1 MHVTE
6 ADLPDDYPGH
16 WDADVVLSD
25 GSVCQIR
32 AVKPNDAE
40 LLKQFQSQ
48 LSEET
53 IYYRYFSP
61 YDNLLQKD
69 IERLIASDH
78 NDRVGIVATV
88 GGQIVGVAQYDR
100 VSENDG
106 EIAFIVRDD
115 FQGRGLGSI
124 LLEYLAAVARERGIR
139 RFVADVLPGNRRMVA
154 TFERAG
160 YRVAQELDEGIVHL
174 AFEIDPTQEI
184 GEVILRR
191 EGRSEYQSVW
201 RIMHPRGIAVI
212 GASNSGDSLGGA
224 LVHRL
229 VRGGYRGRVFPVHP
243 DAGVVAG
250 LPVFRSICDVP
261 GPVDMAILVIPSDLV
276 EDLAAECVEA
286 GVHVLVVISS
296 GYSETGR
303 AGADLQRKLV
313 RIVRESGLRLV
324 GPNSLGLI
332 NSDPRVK
339 MNAVLS
345 DRLPPRGRIALY
357 TQSAPLSVAALNRLA
372 DRGLGV
378 ASSCATGNRGDISS
392 DEFMRLWGQDSQV
405 NVILMYLENIA
416 DPNKFLRVARGLAG
430 TKPLVVVRSGR
441 SSQAFPLGSQSR
453 RTQLPAGAV
462 EELLGAAGIIAV
474 DNLDQ
479 MMDVAG
485 LLSCQPLPPGRD
497 VTVVGDS
504 WELVNL
510 AADTCSTSGMNLR
523 HQRVVDR
530 SPGCA
535 LLSAAIAELQ
545 EDPEAGSFI
554 VVHSA
559 SVTEKDTGIVD
570 ALLDRSSAMAA
581 PMVAVLHRSTGSN
594 SMISRGEESGHG
606 SVPAFATIDEAVN
619 ALGLVMEFADW
630 RRRPTGE
637 VSERDDVDL
646 ETARLIVD
654 ARLRPYVP
662 GSGSIVSL
670 VGSQLRRL
678 TECYGLDVRPS
689 HPVAS
694 EDDAVVAADRL
705 GWPVALYSADQRYEI
720 SADYEAQRSGL
731 GSPEEVRTAYLSLAA
746 RLDASALSQMR
757 VQTMVETG
765 YPCVVRAIRD
775 PLLGPVVAFGIAGM
789 APELLEDRAYH
800 VAPLN
805 REAAERLIRTPESA
819 RILWGYGGR
828 EPADISALAEL
839 LCRVGLMAR
848 DLPELHWLELNP
860 VVVHRNGV
868 AILRANAWLRA
879 ADLDDDPL
887 VRRLVRGL

>member
-6 ADLPDDYPGH
+6 ADLPEDYPGH
-16 WDADVVLSD
+16 WGADVVLSD

-32 AVKPNDAE
+32 AVRPDDGD
-40 LLKQFQSQ
+40 LLKQFHSQ
-48 LSEET
+48 LSEKT

-61 YDNLLQKD
+61 YDDLLQKD
-69 IERLIASDH
+69 IERLIAADH
-78 NDRVGIVATV
+78 YDRVGIIANV
-88 GGQIVGVAQYDR
+88 GGQIIGVGQYDR
-100 VSENDG
+100 VSDNDG
-106 EIAFIVRDD
+106 EIAFMVRDD
-115 FQGRGLGSI
+115 YQGRGVGSI

-160 YRVAQELDEGIVHL
+160 YRVAQELDDGIVHL

-184 GEVILRR
+184 GEVIVRR
-191 EGRSEYQSVW
+191 EARSEYESVW

-250 LPVFRSICDVP
+250 LPVFRTICDVP

-286 GVHVLVVISS
+286 GVHVLVVVSS

-303 AGADLQRKLV
+303 KGAELQRKLV

-332 NSDPRVK
+332 NTDPRVK

-372 DRGLGV
+372 DRGLGI

-392 DEFMRLWGQDSQV
+392 DEFMRLWGQDSQI

-416 DPNKFLRVARGLAG
+416 DPNKFLRVARSLAG
-430 TKPLVVVRSGR
+430 MKPLVVVRSGR
-441 SSQAFPLGSQSR
+441 SSQAFPLGTQER
-453 RTQLPAGAV
+453 RTQLPPAAV
-462 EELLGAAGIIAV
+462 DELLSSAGIIAV

-485 LLSCQPLPPGRD
+485 LLSCQPLPSDRD

-510 AADTCSTSGMNLR
+510 AADTCVTAGMNLR

-535 LLSAAIAELQ
+535 LLAASIAELQ
-545 EDPEAGSFI
+545 EDPEAGSFV

-559 SVTEKDTGIVD
+559 SVTEKDSGIFD
-570 ALLDRSSAMAA
+570 ALLDRSSVTAA
-581 PMVAVLHRSTGSN
+581 PLITVLHSSTGSN

-606 SVPAFATIDEAVN
+606 SVPAFATVDEAVK
-619 ALGLVMEFADW
+619 ALGLVMDFSDW
-630 RRRPTGE
+630 RHRPTGD
-637 VSERDDVDL
+637 VVERDDVDL
-646 ETARLIVD
+646 ETARLIVER
-654 ARLRPYVP
+654 RLKASPRD
-662 GSGSIVSL
+662 SSTIVSL
-670 VGSQLRRL
+670 VGSQLTRL

-689 HPVAS
+689 LPVSS
-694 EDDAVVAADRL
+694 EDDAVVAADQL
-705 GWPVALYSADQRYEI
+705 GWPVALYSSDQRFEI
-720 SADYEAQRSGL
+720 STDYEARRMGL
-731 GSPEEVRTAYLSLAA
+731 GSPEELRTAYMSLAA
-746 RLDASALSQMR
+746 RLDSAALSQMR
-757 VQTMVETG
+757 VQTMVDPG
-765 YPCVVRAIRD
+765 YGCVVRAIRD
-775 PLLGPVVAFGIAGM
+775 PLLGPVVAFGVSGIV
-789 APELLEDRAYH
+789 PELLEDRAYH
-800 VAPLN
+800 VAPLSE
-805 REAAERLIRTPESA
+805 EAAERLIRTPEAA
-819 RILWGYGGR
+819 RLLSGYGGR
-828 EPADISALAEL
+828 KPADLDALAEL
-839 LCRVGLMAR
+839 LCRGGLLAR
-848 DLPELHWLELNP
+848 DLPELQRLELNP
-860 VVVHRNGV
+860 VVVYQNGV
-868 AILRANAWLRA
+868 AITRANAWLRA
-879 ADLDDDPL
+879 ADLDDDSL

>member
-6 ADLPDDYPGH
+6 ADLPEDYPGH

-32 AVKPNDAE
+32 AVRPDDGE
-40 LLKQFQSQ
+40 LLKQFHSQ
-48 LSEET
+48 LSEKT

-61 YDNLLQKD
+61 YDDLLQKD
-69 IERLIASDH
+69 IERLIAADH
-78 NDRVGIVATV
+78 YDRVGIIANV
-88 GGQIVGVAQYDR
+88 GGQIIGVGQYDR
-100 VSENDG
+100 VSDNDG
-106 EIAFIVRDD
+106 EIAFMVRDD
-115 FQGRGLGSI
+115 YQGRGVGSI

-160 YRVAQELDEGIVHL
+160 YRVAQELDDGIVHL

-184 GEVILRR
+184 GEVIVRR
-191 EGRSEYQSVW
+191 EARSEYQSVW

-250 LPVFRSICDVP
+250 LPVFRTICDVP

-286 GVHVLVVISS
+286 GVHVLVVVSS

-303 AGADLQRKLV
+303 KGAELQRKLV

-332 NSDPRVK
+332 NTDPRVK

-372 DRGLGV
+372 DRGLGI

-392 DEFMRLWGQDSQV
+392 DEFMRLWGQDSQI

-416 DPNKFLRVARGLAG
+416 DPNKFLRVARSLAG
-430 TKPLVVVRSGR
+430 MKPLVVVRSGR
-441 SSQAFPLGSQSR
+441 TSQAFPLGTQAR
-453 RTQLPAGAV
+453 RTQLPPAAV
-462 EELLGAAGIIAV
+462 DELLSSAGIIAV

-485 LLSCQPLPPGRD
+485 LLSCQPLPPDRD

-510 AADTCSTSGMNLR
+510 AADTCVTAGMNLR

-535 LLSAAIAELQ
+535 LLAATIAELQ
-545 EDPEAGSFI
+545 EDPEAGSFV

-559 SVTEKDTGIVD
+559 SVTEKDSGIFD
-570 ALLDRSSAMAA
+570 ALLDRSSVTAA
-581 PMVAVLHRSTGSN
+581 PLIAVLHSSTGSN

-606 SVPAFATIDEAVN
+606 SVPAFATVDEAVK
-619 ALGLVMEFADW
+619 ALGLVMDFSDW
-630 RRRPTGE
+630 RRRPTGD
-637 VSERDDVDL
+637 VVERDDVDL
-646 ETARLIVD
+646 ETARLIVER
-654 ARLRPYVP
+654 RLKASPRD
-662 GSGSIVSL
+662 SGTIVSL
-670 VGSQLRRL
+670 VGSQLTRL

-689 HPVAS
+689 LPVSS
-694 EDDAVVAADRL
+694 EDDAVVAADQL
-705 GWPVALYSADQRYEI
+705 GWPVALYSSDQRFET
-720 SADYEAQRSGL
+720 SADYEARRFGL
-731 GSPEEVRTAYLSLAA
+731 GSPEELRTAYMSLAA
-746 RLDASALSQMR
+746 RLDSAALSQMR
-757 VQTMVETG
+757 VQTMVEPG
-765 YPCVVRAIRD
+765 YGCVVRAIRD
-775 PLLGPVVAFGIAGM
+775 PLLGPVVAFGVSGM
-789 APELLEDRAYH
+789 VPELLEDRGYH
-800 VAPLN
+800 VAPLSE
-805 REAAERLIRTPESA
+805 EAAERLIRTPEAA
-819 RILWGYGGR
+819 RLLSGYGGR
-828 EPADISALAEL
+828 EPADLDALAEL
-839 LCRVGLMAR
+839 LCRVGLLAR
-848 DLPELHWLELNP
+848 DLPELQWLELNP
-860 VVVHRNGV
+860 VVVYRNGV
-868 AILRANAWLRA
+868 AITRANAWLRA
-879 ADLDDDPL
+879 ADLDDDSL